1 MVLLSHT
8 YQATVSDVTYV
19 VLLSDTYQGQMVYSA
34 LFGLYTGGLSTLFSS
49 LTVQFVGVRL
59 LNTAFSVLSF
69 VIGTGYIAGPLLAGR
84 GGQCVCARVC
94 MCCAVGACVCVCL
107 WVHALC
113 VCVCVRARGGGGGG
127 GYVHTYV

>member
-1 MVLLSHT
+1 
-8 YQATVSDVTYV
+8 
-19 VLLSDTYQGQMVYSA
+19 MVYSA

-84 GGQCVCARVC
+84 GGQCVRARVC
-94 MCCAVGACVCVCL
+94 MCVARWGWGWVRVCVYVYGCMRF
-107 WVHALC
+107 
-113 VCVCVRARGGGGGG
+113 VCVYVCAREVGGGGGEWICA
-127 GYVHTYV
+127 YIRLKYFA